1 MGFLYANQEQMEQ
14 SLQDWQKELRLMDWE
29 ISIAIKPAHKM
40 FSQNVQASI
49 EWQLAEKTAMIH
61 ILHPDDYP
69 DGLVRDQDQEISL
82 VHELIHLH
90 YAPFEETEDGT
101 LAHDMMELSIDTISH
116 TLVRL
121 KREGAKAHDA
131 VRSAAHV

>member
-1 MGFLYANQEQMEQ
+1 MEFLFRSQEQLEQ
-14 SLQDWQKELRLMDWE
+14 YLHDWQKELRLMDWDV
-29 ISIAIKPAHKM
+29 SIAIKPAHKM
-40 FSQNVQASI
+40 FTQDAQASI

-69 DGLVRDQDQEISL
+69 DGLVRDQDHEVSL
-82 VHELIHLH
+82 VHELLHLH
-90 YAPFEETEDGT
+90 YAPFEETEAGT

-121 KREGAKAHDA
+121 KREGEKARDA
-131 VRSAAHV
+131 VRSTTNV